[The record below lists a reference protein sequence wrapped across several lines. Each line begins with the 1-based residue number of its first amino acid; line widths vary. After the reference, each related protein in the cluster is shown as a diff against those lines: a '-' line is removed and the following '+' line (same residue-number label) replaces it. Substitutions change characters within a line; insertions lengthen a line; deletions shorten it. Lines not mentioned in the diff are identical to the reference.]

1 MLEAGGSCLWVY
13 GRDNM
18 LHVRTC
24 MGFHSSSAGITRIGR
39 LFFLSGLPDKI
50 GFLNL
55 TRFLFWTFQQPYL
68 FTGVTSQLQ
77 EAHYL
82 RKLKVGN
89 VTVKN
94 DTILSICIV
103 CS

>member
-18 LHVRTC
+18 LHVRTG

-55 TRFLFWTFQQPYL
+55 TLFYFGHSNSLICYTGCNQPIAGSPL
-68 FTGVTSQLQ
+68 PS
-77 EAHYL
+77 EAE
-82 RKLKVGN
+82 GW
-89 VTVKN
+89 
-94 DTILSICIV
+94 
-103 CS
+103 